1 MTLDAIRFLGA
12 AAATSELSQT
22 EPRMQDRSSESHPV
36 WSLEE
41 DSLLQTAEVVSQN
54 RGITDESLLEQ
65 IRLGR
70 KEALGLLFRRHARA
84 VRHVAYRILRNE
96 AEAEDLVQEVFVFVY
111 RKAALFDP
119 SRGGARSWIFQAAY
133 HRAIDRRRYLASRHF
148 YTSSELEEAAIWLR
162 DTKGRSS
169 FYEDT
174 LEGTLGEEKLRRM
187 WEALSEDQRQV
198 LELHFFS
205 GDTLEEAAVKTGQTV
220 GNIRNHYYRG
230 LEKLRKQIFSS
241 SRNAK

>member
-1 MTLDAIRFLGA
+1 MNSEISFFRETLVETSNAGDRDKSATKQSSLHCSEYRAKALGLKA
-12 AAATSELSQT
+12 KLGI
-22 EPRMQDRSSESHPV
+22 
-36 WSLEE
+36 
-41 DSLLQTAEVVSQN
+41 SLLEVS
-54 RGITDESLLEQ
+54 DEKLLEQ
-65 IRLGR
+65 ICREN
-70 KEALGLLFRRHARA
+70 KEALGILFRRHARA

-96 AEAEDLVQEVFVFVY
+96 AEAEDLAQEVFLFVY

-133 HRAIDRRRYLASRHF
+133 HRAIDRRRYLDSRHF
-148 YTSSELEEAAIWLR
+148 YTNSEPEEAAICLS
-162 DTKGRSS
+162 DPKGRSS

-198 LELHFFS
+198 LELYFFN
-205 GDTLEEAAVKTGQTV
+205 GDTFEEAAARIGQTV

-230 LEKLRKQIFSS
+230 LEKLRKQFFASP
-241 SRNAK
+241 RKAK

>member
-1 MTLDAIRFLGA
+1 MNWETAIYFPNPMLAATDAAESKLDAGEA
-12 AAATSELSQT
+12 ASNDHQAS
-22 EPRMQDRSSESHPV
+22 
-36 WSLEE
+36 
-41 DSLLQTAEVVSQN
+41 AEIS
-54 RGITDESLLEQ
+54 DEVLLEKVRQ
-65 IRLGR
+65 GS

-96 AEAEDLVQEVFVFVY
+96 AEAEDQHKRYSCLYTARQPLILPV
-111 RKAALFDP
+111 AARDLDFL
-119 SRGGARSWIFQAAY
+119 QAAY

-148 YTSSELEEAAIWLR
+148 YTNSEPEEAAICLR
-162 DTKGRSS
+162 DTRGSSS

-174 LEGTLGEEKLRRM
+174 LEGTLGEENVRRM

-230 LEKLRKQIFSS
+230 MEKLRKQLFSS
-241 SRNAK
+241 PGYAK